1 MMSIEARKRQI
12 AYENDHIPVI
22 VLLEII
28 IKEAMCVEWAQEN
41 VISKAKGR
49 IISLCPFPALPLAA
63 R

>member
-1 MMSIEARKRQI
+1 MSIEARKRQI

-49 IISLCPFPALPLAA
+49 IM
-63 R
+63 